1 MRLYKQKFAMMYSH
15 YDDEDEDMEGDW
27 WFLLGVAVF
36 IIGIWWGLVHLLDKF
51 TFNVMPWWVEPFTIF
66 PVGSY
71 FVVADF
77 YGRNPMH
84 WWPIV
89 WGTKVTMPEREP
101 FRAYDDEFE
110 KIVREFGPTRI
121 YVIDYTTIK
130 FRTKKDA
137 TLFYLKSRL

>member
-1 MRLYKQKFAMMYSH
+1 MRLSKQKFSMMYSH

-121 YVIDYTTIK
+121 YVVNYTTIK

-137 TLFYLKSRL
+137 TVFYLRNRL